1 MFTTVNSIKLY
12 YEEFGDGDVLI
23 FLHGNG
29 EDLNIFKNSIDF
41 FSKKYKIIAVDSR
54 GHGKSETGAAPLTI
68 PSLAK
73 DIIELIFQNKLTNV
87 SLVGFS
93 DGGNI
98 AIEVASELSS
108 MPNII
113 KKIVVV
119 GANLNFNGLK
129 TIERVKI
136 SILEIFYNIF
146 SFIPQINKQ
155 LKIIR
160 LMTEQPE
167 ISDEK
172 LNRIKAEVLVIAGE
186 FDMIKQTHTEKI
198 HGKINNS
205 KLEIIK
211 NGDHFLFSKKNNEI
225 NKIIDEFISN

>member
-186 FDMIKQTHTEKI
+186 FDMVK
-198 HGKINNS
+198 
-205 KLEIIK
+205 
-211 NGDHFLFSKKNNEI
+211 
-225 NKIIDEFISN
+225 